1 MKIDVRTFIQKLA
14 KSLMGPLSIIVA
26 AGLLLGLA
34 STLQNPNVF
43 GNALQNVAFVNNFVS
58 LINSLAGG
66 LFGLLPVLFCMS
78 VAQGMSREDKE
89 VATFASIIGFALFH
103 TTIRFFLGLKGLTA
117 ETTSI
122 DYLTSQG
129 MSLLEAT
136 QENAAYDTVLG
147 IFTYRMSI
155 FGGIIVGLWCAM
167 IHNRFHETQ
176 LPTAF
181 SFFSGK
187 RFVPI
192 MTVVTIPFLALVMFF
207 VWPLFNM
214 IINGFGQLLAAAGVF
229 GTFIY
234 GFLERLLIPTG
245 LHHILNQLIRFTPIG
260 GTAMINGE
268 QISGAL
274 NIFNAL
280 LMDPNPDMGTMRL
293 ATRFLTQG
301 THPFMVFGLPAACYA
316 MYKTALPENKNKVK
330 GVLLAAGLTSFFTGI
345 TEPIEFSFIFIS
357 PILWLFHA
365 FMAGMSFL
373 INSLLEVCIGNA
385 GGGLID
391 LMLFGVLRG
400 TETKWIINVIIG
412 LIYAVIYYNVFKWV
426 IVKKNIKTPGREDE
440 SDAVDYTT
448 DTTELGTAIMEALGG
463 KENIVEIDNC
473 ISRLRLI
480 LKSTKIV
487 DDKALKATGS
497 LGVIRINDENLQVV
511 YGAKVEKA
519 AAELKR
525 AVKSSASAAPKKES
539 FITPAAGKLIPI
551 SEVNDPAFSQ
561 KMMGDGFA
569 VIPNNGKIY
578 APMSGT
584 ATAVFPTN
592 HAIGIETED
601 GTEILLH
608 IGIDTVKLNG
618 KGFKSYVKQGD
629 KVKQGELLVDADL
642 DLIKSEGYD
651 PVVIVLFPSKT
662 VSVNAKH
669 QELSLKQSVD
679 VKID

>member
-1 MKIDVRTFIQKLA
+1 MKTFIQKLG

-43 GNALQNVAFVNNFVS
+43 GNVLANVEFVNGFVS
-58 LINSLAGG
+58 LVNSLAGG
-66 LFGLLPVLFCMS
+66 LFGLLPILFCMS
-78 VAQGMSREDKE
+78 VAQGMSKEDKE
-89 VATFASIIGFALFH
+89 VATFASIIGFILFH
-103 TTIRFFLGLKGLTA
+103 VTIRFFLSLNGITP

-136 QENAAYDTVLG
+136 QQNAAYDTVMG

-155 FGGIIVGLWCAM
+155 FGGIIVGLWTAM

-192 MTVVTIPFLALVMFF
+192 MMVVTIPFLAIVMYF

-214 IINGFGQLLAAAGVF
+214 AINGFGNLLAAAGAF

-260 GTAMINGE
+260 GTAVIDGE

-274 NIFNAL
+274 NIFNQL
-280 LMDPNPDMGTMRL
+280 LMSSNPDMDVMRQ

-301 THPFMVFGLPAACYA
+301 THPFMVFGLPAACFA
-316 MYKTALPENKNKVK
+316 MYKTALPQNKEKVK
-330 GVLLAAGLTSFFTGI
+330 GMLLAAGLTSFVTGI
-345 TEPIEFSFIFIS
+345 TEPIEFSFFFIS
-357 PILWLFHA
+357 PLLWLFHA
-365 FMAGMSFL
+365 FMAGLSFL
-373 INSLLEVCIGNA
+373 INTLLGVCIGNA

-400 TETKWIINVIIG
+400 PETKWYLNVIVG
-412 LIYAVIYYNVFKWV
+412 LIYAVIYYTVFKWA
-426 IVKKNIKTPGREDE
+426 IVKFNIKTPGREDE
-440 SDAVDYTT
+440 T
-448 DTTELGTAIMEALGG
+448 DEISYDEEVTELGAAIMEALGG
-463 KENIVEIDNC
+463 KDNIVEIDNC

-480 LKSTKIV
+480 LKDTSVINEN
-487 DDKALKATGS
+487 ALKKTGS
-497 LGVIRINDENLQVV
+497 LGLIKINETNLQVV

-525 AVKSSASAAPKKES
+525 AVKAN
-539 FITPAAGKLIPI
+539 
-551 SEVNDPAFSQ
+551 V
-561 KMMGDGFA
+561 
-569 VIPNNGKIY
+569 
-578 APMSGT
+578 
-584 ATAVFPTN
+584 
-592 HAIGIETED
+592 
-601 GTEILLH
+601 
-608 IGIDTVKLNG
+608 
-618 KGFKSYVKQGD
+618 
-629 KVKQGELLVDADL
+629 
-642 DLIKSEGYD
+642 
-651 PVVIVLFPSKT
+651 
-662 VSVNAKH
+662 
-669 QELSLKQSVD
+669 
-679 VKID
+679 

>member
-1 MKIDVRTFIQKLA
+1 MRTFIQKLG

-43 GNALQNVAFVNNFVS
+43 GNALANVGFVNDFIS
-58 LINSLAGG
+58 LVNSLAGG
-66 LFGLLPVLFCMS
+66 LFGLLPILFCMS
-78 VAQGMSREDKE
+78 VAQGMSKEDKE
-89 VATFASIIGFALFH
+89 VATFSSVIGFILFH
-103 TTIRFFLGLKGLTA
+103 TTIRFFLQANGITA

-136 QENAAYDTVLG
+136 QENAAYDTVMG

-155 FGGIIVGLWCAM
+155 FGGIVVGLWSAM

-192 MTVVTIPFLALVMFF
+192 MIVVTIPFLAIIMYFI
-207 VWPLFNM
+207 WPIFNM
-214 IINGFGQLLAAAGVF
+214 VINGFGNLLAAAGAF

-260 GTAMINGE
+260 GTAMIDGE

-274 NIFNAL
+274 NIFNQL
-280 LMDPNPDMGTMRL
+280 LMSSNPDMDVMRQ

-316 MYKTALPENKNKVK
+316 MYKTAYPKNKAKVK
-330 GVLLAAGLTSFFTGI
+330 GMLLAAGLTSFFTGI
-345 TEPIEFSFIFIS
+345 TEPIEFAFFFIS
-357 PILWLFHA
+357 PFLWLFHA

-373 INSLLEVCIGNA
+373 INTLLGVCIGNA
-385 GGGLID
+385 GGGLVD
-391 LMLFGVLRG
+391 LVLFGVLRG
-400 TETKWIINVIIG
+400 PETKWILNVAIG
-412 LIYAVIYYNVFKWV
+412 FIYAVIYFLVFRWA
-426 IVKKNIKTPGREDE
+426 IVKFNIKTPGREDE
-440 SDAVDYTT
+440 TDEINYT
-448 DTTELGTAIMEALGG
+448 DEITELGSAIMAAIGG
-463 KENIVEIDNC
+463 KDNIVEIDNC

-480 LKSTKIV
+480 LKDTSVVNET
-487 DDKALKATGS
+487 ALKATGS
-497 LGVIRINDENLQVV
+497 LGLIRINETACQIV

-525 AVKSSASAAPKKES
+525 AVKANS
-539 FITPAAGKLIPI
+539 
-551 SEVNDPAFSQ
+551 
-561 KMMGDGFA
+561 
-569 VIPNNGKIY
+569 
-578 APMSGT
+578 
-584 ATAVFPTN
+584 
-592 HAIGIETED
+592 
-601 GTEILLH
+601 
-608 IGIDTVKLNG
+608 
-618 KGFKSYVKQGD
+618 
-629 KVKQGELLVDADL
+629 
-642 DLIKSEGYD
+642 
-651 PVVIVLFPSKT
+651 
-662 VSVNAKH
+662 
-669 QELSLKQSVD
+669 
-679 VKID
+679 